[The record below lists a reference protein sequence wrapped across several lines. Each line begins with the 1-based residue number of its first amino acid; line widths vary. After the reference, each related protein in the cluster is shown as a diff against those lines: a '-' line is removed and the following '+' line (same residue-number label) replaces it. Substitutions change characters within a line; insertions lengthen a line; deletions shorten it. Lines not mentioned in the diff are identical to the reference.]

1 MAGIAEYGFLLVGCS
16 IGIALGWLLAKNRF
30 GSDAVR
36 AEAQAEA
43 KEQAFQEKSRMLEAQ
58 LSANETAF
66 EEKSKLLEAQM
77 ENVANRVS
85 QQNSETF
92 LQLAEER
99 LGKVSTSAEKDHEAR
114 KKEMIDL
121 IKPMTES
128 LSNLDKMSQDLE
140 KERAAAYQG
149 MKRHMQLLEE
159 NTNRL
164 GKEANALS
172 TALRKSSSVRGDWGE
187 VALRNLLE
195 MAGMTKNTD
204 FFEQKGDEQGK
215 RPDFVVNLPG
225 NGAIPIDAK
234 TTAKHYLESLDED
247 DPDARTAKIAL
258 HAKSMR
264 GRVTELTRKDYL
276 SGVSGRAEFVVMFVP
291 SEALISSAFEIDP
304 SLHSDAMDR
313 GVIISG
319 PASMIALLKTAALYW
334 QQVRFAEEAAQV
346 VGVSQEF
353 YKRMATWSQHFSE
366 VGKRLEK
373 ATEFYNKAV
382 GSWDRNVLPQGK
394 KLEEL
399 DINVNQTKTLI
410 EPKIITEDLR
420 LPIVLE
426 SEDE

>member
-1 MAGIAEYGFLLVGCS
+1 MEFELVYIVVGLMLGTGI
-16 IGIALGWLLAKNRF
+16 GWLVAKNRI
-30 GSDAVR
+30 
-36 AEAQAEA
+36 
-43 KEQAFQEKSRMLEAQ
+43 
-58 LSANETAF
+58 ETELVQVKAHAAAREVAF
-66 EEKSKLLEAQM
+66 EEKSELLAAQM
-77 ENVANRVS
+77 ENVATRVS

-114 KKEMIDL
+114 KKEMEDL

-128 LSNLDKMSQDLE
+128 LSNLDKISQDME

-149 MKRHMQLLEE
+149 MKRHMELLEQ
-159 NTNRL
+159 NTDRL

-247 DPDARTAKIAL
+247 DPESRSAKISL

-264 GRVTELTRKDYL
+264 ARVTELTRKDYL

-291 SEALISSAFEIDP
+291 SEALISSAFEVDP

-346 VGVSQEF
+346 VAVSQEF
-353 YKRMATWSQHFSE
+353 YKRMATWSEHFAE
-366 VGKRLEK
+366 VGKRLNK

-399 DINVNQTKTLI
+399 EINTNQTKTLI
-410 EPKIITEDLR
+410 EPESISEELR
-420 LPIVLE
+420 LPSVVSSI
-426 SEDE
+426 DEEE

>member
-1 MAGIAEYGFLLVGCS
+1 MAGLAEYGLLILGCF
-16 IGIALGWLLAKNRF
+16 IGAAIGWLMAKNRYSE
-30 GSDAVR
+30 GAVR
-36 AEAQAEA
+36 AQAQTEAR
-43 KEQAFQEKSRMLEAQ
+43 EQAFQEKSRLLEAQ
-58 LSANETAF
+58 LQANEVAF

-128 LSNLDKMSQDLE
+128 LSNLDKMSQEME

-164 GKEANALS
+164 GNEANALS

-247 DPDARTAKIAL
+247 DPDARAAKISL
-258 HAKSMR
+258 HA
-264 GRVTELTRKDYL
+264 
-276 SGVSGRAEFVVMFVP
+276 
-291 SEALISSAFEIDP
+291 
-304 SLHSDAMDR
+304 
-313 GVIISG
+313 
-319 PASMIALLKTAALYW
+319 
-334 QQVRFAEEAAQV
+334 
-346 VGVSQEF
+346 
-353 YKRMATWSQHFSE
+353 
-366 VGKRLEK
+366 
-373 ATEFYNKAV
+373 
-382 GSWDRNVLPQGK
+382 
-394 KLEEL
+394 
-399 DINVNQTKTLI
+399 
-410 EPKIITEDLR
+410 
-420 LPIVLE
+420 
-426 SEDE
+426 

>member
-85 QQNSETF
+85 QQNSEAF

-215 RPDFVVNLPG
+215 RPDFVVNLP
-225 NGAIPIDAK
+225 
-234 TTAKHYLESLDED
+234 
-247 DPDARTAKIAL
+247 
-258 HAKSMR
+258 
-264 GRVTELTRKDYL
+264 
-276 SGVSGRAEFVVMFVP
+276 
-291 SEALISSAFEIDP
+291 
-304 SLHSDAMDR
+304 
-313 GVIISG
+313 
-319 PASMIALLKTAALYW
+319 
-334 QQVRFAEEAAQV
+334 
-346 VGVSQEF
+346 
-353 YKRMATWSQHFSE
+353 
-366 VGKRLEK
+366 
-373 ATEFYNKAV
+373 
-382 GSWDRNVLPQGK
+382 
-394 KLEEL
+394 
-399 DINVNQTKTLI
+399 
-410 EPKIITEDLR
+410 
-420 LPIVLE
+420 
-426 SEDE
+426 